1 MWRRYFKFTAVPGVI
16 INPKYG
22 RIDFRRDDLSIDMLQ
37 DLYENDFPYLRITE
51 AGKAELY
58 GIKQEIAEVPV
69 HPLQLVPEAV
79 PVSEHELVEAC
90 DPGFRPEP
98 VTVTKRKKK
107 PV

>member
-22 RIDFRRDDLSIDMLQ
+22 RIDFRRDNLSIDMLQ

-58 GIKQEIAEVPV
+58 GIKQEVAEVPW
-69 HPLQLVPEAV
+69 HPLQLVPEADY
-79 PVSEHELVEAC
+79 VSEHEPEEAKE
-90 DPGFRPEP
+90 PEVIP
-98 VTVTKRKKK
+98 ETVKFTKRKKK